1 MKRTLS
7 TKVIKGKGYFERQKF
22 AFEEL
27 KVEERKDFEPIEL
40 PRRNVAV
47 DVETDA
53 KQVHNDK
60 NVEREIDIENIIA
73 QIRSEYEAKLT
84 EAYQHGFK
92 EAEKVLRAKINDELK
107 EQISRLEQLF
117 KNFSEEIENLG
128 KTIESVVISL
138 AIEIAKKIVKKE
150 IEKDEDFVIGQVK
163 DAIKRVIG
171 VERIKLRINPED
183 EKLIKELKPELLQ
196 IADSTRDIIVEPDP
210 SIERG
215 GCIIESELGNVDARI
230 STQFS
235 LIENSLIET
244 FNQQ

>member
-7 TKVIKGKGYFERQKF
+7 TKVIKDKGYFERQKF
-22 AFEEL
+22 TFEEL
-27 KVEERKDFEPIEL
+27 KLEEKKELDLLEL
-40 PRRNVAV
+40 PRQSNTIAP
-47 DVETDA
+47 ENDA
-53 KQVHNDK
+53 KLVYDDK
-60 NVEREIDIENIIA
+60 NVEEKIDVENIIA
-73 QIRSEYEAKLT
+73 QIKSEYEAKLA
-84 EAYQHGFK
+84 EAYQRGFK
-92 EAEKVLRAKINDELK
+92 EAEKALKAKINDELK
-107 EQISRLEQLF
+107 EQISRLERLF
-117 KNFSEEIENLG
+117 KNFSEEVENLG
-128 KTIESVVISL
+128 RTIEDVVISL